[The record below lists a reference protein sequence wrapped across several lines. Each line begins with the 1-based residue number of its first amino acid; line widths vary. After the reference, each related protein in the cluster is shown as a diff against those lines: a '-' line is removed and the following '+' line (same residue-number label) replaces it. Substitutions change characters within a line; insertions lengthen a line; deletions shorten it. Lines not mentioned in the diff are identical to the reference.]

1 MRSQHPVIF
10 LPRLLVK
17 KISLL
22 GLVDLVVIAMVT
34 LVSKSFG
41 LIVLRRLYSGMMVN
55 IRARRS

>member
-41 LIVLRRLYSGMMVN
+41 LIVLRRLYPGMMVD